1 MPLDPDNFNP
11 YGSPDGTYLFTVSAV
26 ETTTRDG
33 NPFVTKQ
40 GEPQISLKL
49 KLENGKTVNK
59 YITVGQD
66 TSDLM
71 RALKACGV
79 TSEELKAV
87 EAYHFLDKNF
97 ASQVL
102 VGRTG
107 EATLKTVEGKTG
119 AFQRVY
125 MDKVGARE
133 EKEAQKA
140 GALPAVAKLAPQAA
154 PQGYRHQ
161 VQQAAPPAPPSPV
174 SRWGNPPP
182 PPRPNLPPIRQEQ
195 PQYPLDYEGSKIPF

>member
-107 EATLKTVEGKTG
+107 EATLKTVDGKTG

-133 EKEAQKA
+133 EKEAKKA
-140 GALPAVAKLAPQAA
+140 GALPAVAKYGQAPVQQ
-154 PQGYRHQ
+154 PQGYRP
-161 VQQAAPPAPPSPV
+161 VQQAPAAPPSPV

-182 PPRPNLPPIRQEQ
+182 PPRPNLPPIHREQ
-195 PQYPLDYEGSKIPF
+195 PPYPLDDASPVPF